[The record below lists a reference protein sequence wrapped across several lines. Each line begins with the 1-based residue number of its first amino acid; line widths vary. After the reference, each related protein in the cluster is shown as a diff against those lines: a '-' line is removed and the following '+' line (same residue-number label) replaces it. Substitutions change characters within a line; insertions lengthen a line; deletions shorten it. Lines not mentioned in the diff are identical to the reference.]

1 MKKLCAWFLV
11 IIMLAG
17 MGMPVYGQEETEE
30 PQNAAEVQAEITE
43 IPGTDQIT
51 ETPSADQTDK
61 AEDPAADQTKEPQS
75 ADADQTEKTQTTTA
89 EGTGTTEAP
98 ADTGENAAETE
109 NSEEAASKENVPEAT
124 VPKESASEEAMPV
137 DSALEEAASE
147 ESTLAEST
155 LAESA
160 SEETAFEDETK
171 DDIYQL
177 ILNPEEVVLKEG
189 ESCILK
195 VSVSMPRIQS
205 DLDCSYQAESSGAI
219 AFDEETKTIT
229 ALGAGT
235 GYIHVTAK
243 WTDDNGKLITLNK
256 SCKVTVEKA
265 DTDSVILINGQ
276 EYAIN
281 DSADKSNLQQAVEA
295 SGIDAKQVTEIE
307 FKSGAIRKDD
317 FRYIAENSDVLQ
329 HSLKRFAVSDEA
341 VTAGIPDAAIP
352 QGAFQSE
359 KGYGVLETVYLG
371 NGIRG
376 LDENAFAG
384 CAAIKEF
391 EAPGV
396 VYMKAGALDSI
407 KAQALSFPR
416 LERIEAGAFG
426 TAANPAAELHFPAL
440 KTMDAGVLAG
450 FENLQLLELGTV
462 PPEMTGELKLGAGV
476 AENLKLVLPG
486 GAVKYYMKSEYYD
499 ADTNTWCNITLP
511 QQEAG
516 EYVITVIADGET
528 VDVIRLSYEE
538 ECLGTQLPEGPVKQ
552 GYIFLEW
559 NTQADGK
566 GEKVDAETLITEDL
580 TIYAVYREEYVYTVT
595 FVVDDEEVLVKYVK
609 ESDNLLT
616 LPKDPVK
623 SGYTFKWWEGVIDGG
638 VWSVTDSIRIHA
650 DLTLYARFEKNA
662 VITANAEPEKTEVKK
677 ETEEKKEDKKK
688 SEKKEEKKDETAEKA
703 VKTGDDSSVMP
714 LAVTMILAGGAA
726 VAVMVR
732 YRRKPR

>member
-17 MGMPVYGQEETEE
+17 TGMPVYGQEETEE
-30 PQNAAEVQAEITE
+30 PKDAVEVQAEITE
-43 IPGTDQIT
+43 TPGTDQIT
-51 ETPSADQTDK
+51 ETPSA
-61 AEDPAADQTKEPQS
+61 ER
-75 ADADQTEKTQTTTA
+75 TEKTQTSTA

-98 ADTGENAAETE
+98 ADAAPNVIENKDENTGENAEETGKPEETASKE
-109 NSEEAASKENVPEAT
+109 NAPEEAVPEEKASEEAVSEENASEEAAPE
-124 VPKESASEEAMPV
+124 EQASEENTSG
-137 DSALEEAASE
+137 DEAQG
-147 ESTLAEST
+147 
-155 LAESA
+155 
-160 SEETAFEDETK
+160 
-171 DDIYQL
+171 DIYQL
-177 ILNPEEVVLKEG
+177 VLNPEEVTLKEG

-219 AFDEETKTIT
+219 AFDEESKTIT

-243 WTDDNGKLITLNK
+243 WTDENGKLITLNK

-276 EYAIN
+276 EYAI
-281 DSADKSNLQQAVEA
+281 DESADKSNLQQAVEA
-295 SGIDAKQVTEIE
+295 SGIDVKQVTEIE
-307 FKSGAIRKDD
+307 FKSGAIREDD
-317 FRYIAENSDVLQ
+317 FRYIMENSDALQ
-329 HSLKRFAVSDEA
+329 YSLKRFTVSDEV
-341 VTAGIPDAAIP
+341 VTAGINDAAIP

-359 KGYGVLETVYLG
+359 QGYSVLETVYLG
-371 NGIRG
+371 TGIRG
-376 LDENAFAG
+376 LGENAFAG
-384 CAAIKEF
+384 CTAIKEF

-416 LERIEAGAFG
+416 LERIEAGVFG

-440 KTMDAGVLAG
+440 KTMDASVLAG

-499 ADTNTWCNITLP
+499 AEKNTWCNITLP

-538 ECLGTQLPEGPVKQ
+538 ECLGTQLPEGPMKP

-566 GEKVDAETLITEDL
+566 GETVDAETLITEDL

-638 VWSVTDSIRIHA
+638 VWNVTDSIRIHA

-662 VITANAEPEKTEVKK
+662 VITTNEEPEKADVKK
-677 ETEEKKEDKKK
+677 EAEEKKDDKKK
-688 SEKKEEKKDETAEKA
+688 AEKKEEKKDETAEKA
-703 VKTGDDSSVMP
+703 VKTGDDNSVVL

-726 VAVMVR
+726 AAVMIR
-732 YRRKPR
+732 YRRFRR

>member
-11 IIMLAG
+11 IIMAAG

-43 IPGTDQIT
+43 TPGTDQIT
-51 ETPSADQTDK
+51 ETPSA
-61 AEDPAADQTKEPQS
+61 ER
-75 ADADQTEKTQTTTA
+75 TEKTQTSTA

-98 ADTGENAAETE
+98 ADTAPNVIENKVANTGENAEETGKPEETASKE
-109 NSEEAASKENVPEAT
+109 NAPEEAVPEEKASEEAVSEENASEEAAPE
-124 VPKESASEEAMPV
+124 EQASEENTSG
-137 DSALEEAASE
+137 DEAQG
-147 ESTLAEST
+147 
-155 LAESA
+155 
-160 SEETAFEDETK
+160 
-171 DDIYQL
+171 DIYQL
-177 ILNPEEVVLKEG
+177 VLNPEEVTLKEG

-295 SGIDAKQVTEIE
+295 SGIDVKQVTEIE
-307 FKSGAIRKDD
+307 FKSGAIREDD
-317 FRYIAENSDVLQ
+317 FRYIMENSDALQ
-329 HSLKRFAVSDEA
+329 YSLKRFTVSDEV
-341 VTAGIPDAAIP
+341 VTAGITDAAIP

-371 NGIRG
+371 TGIRG
-376 LDENAFAG
+376 LGENAFAG
-384 CAAIKEF
+384 CTAIKEF

-416 LERIEAGAFG
+416 LERIEAGVFG

-462 PPEMTGELKLGAGV
+462 SPEMTGELKLGAGV

-538 ECLGTQLPEGPVKQ
+538 ECLGTQLPEGPAKP
-552 GYIFLEW
+552 GYVFLEW

-566 GEKVDAETLITEDL
+566 GKTVDAETLITEDL

-662 VITANAEPEKTEVKK
+662 VITTNEEPEKADVKK
-677 ETEEKKEDKKK
+677 EPEEKKDDKKK
-688 SEKKEEKKDETAEKA
+688 AEKKEEKKDETAEKA
-703 VKTGDDSSVMP
+703 VKTGDDNSVVP

-726 VAVMVR
+726 AAVMIR
-732 YRRKPR
+732 YRRFRR

>member
-11 IIMLAG
+11 IIMAAG

-43 IPGTDQIT
+43 TPGTDQIT
-51 ETPSADQTDK
+51 ETPSA
-61 AEDPAADQTKEPQS
+61 ER
-75 ADADQTEKTQTTTA
+75 TEKTQTSTA

-98 ADTGENAAETE
+98 ADTAPNVIENKVANTGENAEETGKPEETASKE
-109 NSEEAASKENVPEAT
+109 NAPEEAVPEEKASEEAVSEENASEEAAPE
-124 VPKESASEEAMPV
+124 EQASEENTSG
-137 DSALEEAASE
+137 DEAQG
-147 ESTLAEST
+147 
-155 LAESA
+155 
-160 SEETAFEDETK
+160 
-171 DDIYQL
+171 DIYQL
-177 ILNPEEVVLKEG
+177 VLNPEEVTLKEG

-295 SGIDAKQVTEIE
+295 SGIDVKQVTEIE
-307 FKSGAIRKDD
+307 FKSGAIREDD
-317 FRYIAENSDVLQ
+317 FRYIMENSDALQ
-329 HSLKRFAVSDEA
+329 YSLKRFTVSDEV
-341 VTAGIPDAAIP
+341 VTAGITDAAIP

-371 NGIRG
+371 TGIRG
-376 LDENAFAG
+376 LGENAFAG
-384 CAAIKEF
+384 CTAIKEF

-416 LERIEAGAFG
+416 LERIEAGVFG

-538 ECLGTQLPEGPVKQ
+538 ECLGTQLPEGPAKP
-552 GYIFLEW
+552 GYVFLEW

-566 GEKVDAETLITEDL
+566 GKTVDAETLITEDL

-662 VITANAEPEKTEVKK
+662 VITTNEEPEKADVKK
-677 ETEEKKEDKKK
+677 EPEEKKDDKKK
-688 SEKKEEKKDETAEKA
+688 AEKKEEKKDETAEKA
-703 VKTGDDSSVMP
+703 VKTGDDNSVVP

-726 VAVMVR
+726 AAVMIR
-732 YRRKPR
+732 YRRFRR

>member
-17 MGMPVYGQEETEE
+17 TGMPVYGQEETEE
-30 PQNAAEVQAEITE
+30 PKDAVEVQAEITE
-43 IPGTDQIT
+43 TPGTDQIT
-51 ETPSADQTDK
+51 ETPSA
-61 AEDPAADQTKEPQS
+61 ER
-75 ADADQTEKTQTTTA
+75 TEKTQTSTA

-98 ADTGENAAETE
+98 ADAAPNVIENKDENTGENAEETGKPEETASKE
-109 NSEEAASKENVPEAT
+109 NAPEEAVPEEKASEEAVSEENASEEAAPE
-124 VPKESASEEAMPV
+124 EQASEENTSG
-137 DSALEEAASE
+137 DEAQG
-147 ESTLAEST
+147 
-155 LAESA
+155 
-160 SEETAFEDETK
+160 
-171 DDIYQL
+171 DIYQL
-177 ILNPEEVVLKEG
+177 VLNPEEVTLKEG

-219 AFDEETKTIT
+219 AFDEESKTIT

-243 WTDDNGKLITLNK
+243 WTDENGKLITLNK

-276 EYAIN
+276 EYAI
-281 DSADKSNLQQAVEA
+281 DESADKSNLQQAVEA
-295 SGIDAKQVTEIE
+295 SGIDVKQVTEIE
-307 FKSGAIRKDD
+307 FKSGAIREDD
-317 FRYIAENSDVLQ
+317 FRYIMENSDALQ
-329 HSLKRFAVSDEA
+329 YSLKRFTVSDEV
-341 VTAGIPDAAIP
+341 VTAGINDAAIP

-359 KGYGVLETVYLG
+359 QGYSVLETVYLG
-371 NGIRG
+371 TGIRG
-376 LDENAFAG
+376 LGENAFAG
-384 CAAIKEF
+384 CTAIKEF

-416 LERIEAGAFG
+416 LERIEAGVFG

-440 KTMDAGVLAG
+440 KTMDASVLAG

-499 ADTNTWCNITLP
+499 AEKNTWCNITLP

-538 ECLGTQLPEGPVKQ
+538 ECLGTQLPEGPMKQ

-566 GEKVDAETLITEDL
+566 GETVDAETLITEDL
-580 TIYAVYREEYVYTVT
+580 TIYAIYREEYVYTVT

-609 ESDNLLT
+609 ESDNLLI

-662 VITANAEPEKTEVKK
+662 VITTNEEPEKADVKK
-677 ETEEKKEDKKK
+677 EAEEKKDDKKK
-688 SEKKEEKKDETAEKA
+688 AEKKEEKKDETAEKA
-703 VKTGDDSSVMP
+703 VKTGDDNSVVP

-726 VAVMVR
+726 AVMVR
-732 YRRKPR
+732 YRRFRR

>member
-75 ADADQTEKTQTTTA
+75 ADADQTEKTQMTTA

-98 ADTGENAAETE
+98 ADTAENVIENKAENTGENAAETGKP
-109 NSEEAASKENVPEAT
+109 EETASKENALEEAVPEE
-124 VPKESASEEAMPV
+124 KASEEAVP
-137 DSALEEAASE
+137 EETTAEENASE
-147 ESTLAEST
+147 ENTSGDKAL
-155 LAESA
+155 
-160 SEETAFEDETK
+160 

-177 ILNPEEVVLKEG
+177 MLNPEEVVLKEG

-243 WTDDNGKLITLNK
+243 WTDDNGNLITLNK

-307 FKSGAIRKDD
+307 FKSGAIREDD
-317 FRYIAENSDVLQ
+317 FRYIMENSDVLQ
-329 HSLKRFAVSDEA
+329 YSLKRFTVSDEV
-341 VTAGIPDAAIP
+341 VTAGITDASIP

-359 KGYGVLETVYLG
+359 QGYSVLETVYLG
-371 NGIRG
+371 TGIRG
-376 LDENAFAG
+376 LGENAFAG
-384 CAAIKEF
+384 CTAIKEF

-476 AENLKLVLPG
+476 TENLKLVLPG

-538 ECLGTQLPEGPVKQ
+538 ECLGTQLPEGPAKP
-552 GYIFLEW
+552 GYVFLEW

-566 GEKVDAETLITEDL
+566 GKTVDAETLITEDL
-580 TIYAVYREEYVYTVT
+580 TIYAVYREAYVYTVT

-609 ESDNLLT
+609 ESDNLLI

-638 VWSVTDSIRIHA
+638 VWNVTDSIRIHA

-703 VKTGDDSSVMP
+703 VKTGDDSNVMS

-726 VAVMVR
+726 AVMVR
-732 YRRKPR
+732 YRRFRR

>member
-11 IIMLAG
+11 IIMAAG

-30 PQNAAEVQAEITE
+30 PKDAVEVQAEITE
-43 IPGTDQIT
+43 TPGTDQIT
-51 ETPSADQTDK
+51 ETPSA
-61 AEDPAADQTKEPQS
+61 ER
-75 ADADQTEKTQTTTA
+75 TEKTQTSTA

-98 ADTGENAAETE
+98 ADAAPNVIENKVANTGENAEETGKPEETASKE
-109 NSEEAASKENVPEAT
+109 NAPEEAVPEEKASEEAVSEENASEEAAPE
-124 VPKESASEEAMPV
+124 EQASEENTSGNTSG
-137 DSALEEAASE
+137 DEAQG
-147 ESTLAEST
+147 
-155 LAESA
+155 
-160 SEETAFEDETK
+160 
-171 DDIYQL
+171 DIYQL
-177 ILNPEEVVLKEG
+177 VLNPEEVTLKEG

-219 AFDEETKTIT
+219 AFDEESKTIT

-276 EYAIN
+276 EYAI
-281 DSADKSNLQQAVEA
+281 DESADKSNLQQAVEA
-295 SGIDAKQVTEIE
+295 SGIDVKQVTEIE
-307 FKSGAIRKDD
+307 FKSGAIREDD
-317 FRYIAENSDVLQ
+317 FRYIMENSDALQ
-329 HSLKRFAVSDEA
+329 YSLKRFTVSDEV
-341 VTAGIPDAAIP
+341 VTAGINDAAIP

-359 KGYGVLETVYLG
+359 QGYSVLETVYLG
-371 NGIRG
+371 TGIRG
-376 LDENAFAG
+376 LGENAFAG
-384 CAAIKEF
+384 CTAIKEF

-416 LERIEAGAFG
+416 LERIEAGVFG

-538 ECLGTQLPEGPVKQ
+538 ECLGTQLPEGPAKP
-552 GYIFLEW
+552 GYVFLEW

-566 GEKVDAETLITEDL
+566 GKTVDAETLITEDL

-638 VWSVTDSIRIHA
+638 VWNVTDSIRIHA

-662 VITANAEPEKTEVKK
+662 VITTNEEPEKADVKK
-677 ETEEKKEDKKK
+677 EAEEKKDDKKK
-688 SEKKEEKKDETAEKA
+688 AEKKEEKKDETAEKA
-703 VKTGDDSSVMP
+703 VKTGDDNSVVL

-726 VAVMVR
+726 AAVMIR
-732 YRRKPR
+732 YRRFRR

>member
-11 IIMLAG
+11 IIMAAG

-43 IPGTDQIT
+43 TPGTDQIT
-51 ETPSADQTDK
+51 ETPSA
-61 AEDPAADQTKEPQS
+61 EW
-75 ADADQTEKTQTTTA
+75 TEKTQTSTA

-98 ADTGENAAETE
+98 ADAAPNVIENKAENTGENAEETGKPEETASKE
-109 NSEEAASKENVPEAT
+109 NAPEEAVPEEKASEEAVSEENASEEAAPE
-124 VPKESASEEAMPV
+124 EQASEENTSG
-137 DSALEEAASE
+137 DEAQG
-147 ESTLAEST
+147 
-155 LAESA
+155 
-160 SEETAFEDETK
+160 
-171 DDIYQL
+171 DIYQL
-177 ILNPEEVVLKEG
+177 VLNPEEVTLKEG

-219 AFDEETKTIT
+219 AFDEESKTIT

-276 EYAIN
+276 EYAI
-281 DSADKSNLQQAVEA
+281 DESADKSNLQQAVEA
-295 SGIDAKQVTEIE
+295 SGIDVKQVTEIE
-307 FKSGAIRKDD
+307 FKSGAIREDD
-317 FRYIAENSDVLQ
+317 FRYIMENSDALQ
-329 HSLKRFAVSDEA
+329 YSLKRFTVSDEV
-341 VTAGIPDAAIP
+341 VTAGITDAAIP

-371 NGIRG
+371 TGIRG
-376 LDENAFAG
+376 LGENAFAG
-384 CAAIKEF
+384 CTAIKEF

-407 KAQALSFPR
+407 KTQALSFPR
-416 LERIEAGAFG
+416 LERIEAGVFG

-440 KTMDAGVLAG
+440 KTTDAGVLAG

-538 ECLGTQLPEGPVKQ
+538 ECLGTQLPEGPAKP
-552 GYIFLEW
+552 GYVFLEW

-566 GEKVDAETLITEDL
+566 GKTVDAETLITEDL
-580 TIYAVYREEYVYTVT
+580 SIYAIYREEYVYTVT

-609 ESDNLLT
+609 ESDNLLI

-638 VWSVTDSIRIHA
+638 VWNVTDSIRIHA

-662 VITANAEPEKTEVKK
+662 VITTNEEPEKADVKK
-677 ETEEKKEDKKK
+677 EAEEKKDDKKK
-688 SEKKEEKKDETAEKA
+688 AEKKEEKKDETAEKA
-703 VKTGDDSSVMP
+703 VKTGDDNSVVP

-726 VAVMVR
+726 AAVMIR
-732 YRRKPR
+732 YRRFRR

>member
-17 MGMPVYGQEETEE
+17 TGMPVYGQEETEE

-51 ETPSADQTDK
+51 DTPSADQTDK
-61 AEDPAADQTKEPQS
+61 AEEPAADQTKEPQS

-98 ADTGENAAETE
+98 ADTAENVIENKAENAGENAAETGKPKE
-109 NSEEAASKENVPEAT
+109 TASKENALEEAVPEE
-124 VPKESASEEAMPV
+124 KASEEAVP
-137 DSALEEAASE
+137 EETTAEENASE
-147 ESTLAEST
+147 ENTSGDKAL
-155 LAESA
+155 
-160 SEETAFEDETK
+160 

-177 ILNPEEVVLKEG
+177 MLNPEEVTLKEG

-307 FKSGAIRKDD
+307 FKSGAIREDD